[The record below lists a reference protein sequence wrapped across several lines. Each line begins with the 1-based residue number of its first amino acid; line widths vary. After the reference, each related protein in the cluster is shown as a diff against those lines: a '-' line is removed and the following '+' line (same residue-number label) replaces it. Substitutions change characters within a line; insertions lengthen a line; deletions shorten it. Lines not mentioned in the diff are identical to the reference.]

1 MIIRKGPPLPLCSHL
16 YHIGYKLL
24 WRFWH
29 VFPLLDY
36 ESSRTRESVIFIS
49 CEYKYIHASYS
60 IYFSCVFMS
69 YLFQERFKVLLGFCW
84 ENLLLPVFTIS
95 VTSNHSSNCS
105 IQKRRSHSSFLSLS
119 LFLIQP
125 SIKSCQF
132 SFHYK
137 SYIITSHHFTFTTYP
152 GLQEQLPSCSPCI
165 LFCPLQFVFYRSAK
179 PTLQTLN

>member
-69 YLFQERFKVLLGFCW
+69 YLFQERFNVLLGFCW

-105 IQKRRSHSSFLSLS
+105 IQKRRSHSSLSPSSWFSPASNPVSS
-119 LFLIQP
+119 LFTINLISSLP
-125 SIKSCQF
+125 T
-132 SFHYK
+132 
-137 SYIITSHHFTFTTYP
+137 TSP
-152 GLQEQLPSCSPCI
+152 LLPT
-165 LFCPLQFVFYRSAK
+165 LDYRSSFPVVLPASSSAPCSSSFTDLPNQPFK
-179 PTLQTLN
+179 P